1 MQIRVGEANSR
12 RLEVFILHNRFNS
25 YIGPAWLSLLEST
38 EQPEDLSTVSPRYL
52 PAKNL
57 SEYNTAAPKMVYKA
71 LDQVHPSPI
80 KMLWCTP

>member
-57 SEYNTAAPKMVYKA
+57 SEYNTAVPKMVYNA